1 MASTGHHHADPEHQ
15 HTHDE
20 AKAAAEESLEGV
32 VQDTKL
38 REELAEQKLEQAEQL
53 AHEIAEKKQQL
64 DAVKKAAKQQ

>member
-1 MASTGHHHADPEHQ
+1 MPRRTWTSNINL
-15 HTHDE
+15 
-20 AKAAAEESLEGV
+20 KAESNPFLL
-32 VQDTKL
+32 QL